1 MSPFSFFA
9 FSPLSCWISHLKK
22 LLIEQSGVSVRFT
35 IDGIGITWLASNPV
49 PPLLSM
55 IVRKPRAT
63 LRHFRSRRDIFML
76 TSLEWGW
83 LFSLDP
89 RNGINYSHVTSLA
102 LHSIIRVIA
111 FQCENT
117 SRVWLRE
124 TRPCKQVYRYK
135 QLDKQ
140 VRTQHWTIE

>member
-76 TSLEWGW
+76 ALLEW
-83 LFSLDP
+83 
-89 RNGINYSHVTSLA
+89 RNGVYVTCYYVCSTFTFAFYPRSMKRARMAAPRHLRDDIIAAYSLSGCSSKEIQTLLQVEYRQT
-102 LHSIIRVIA
+102 
-111 FQCENT
+111 
-117 SRVWLRE
+117 LR
-124 TRPCKQVYRYK
+124 
-135 QLDKQ
+135 
-140 VRTQHWTIE
+140 